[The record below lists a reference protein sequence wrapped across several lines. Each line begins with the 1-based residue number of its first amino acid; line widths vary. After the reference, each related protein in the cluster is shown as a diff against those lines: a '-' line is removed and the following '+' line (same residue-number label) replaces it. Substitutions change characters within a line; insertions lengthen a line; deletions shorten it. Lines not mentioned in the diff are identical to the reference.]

1 MLQPSIDR
9 ATSAGHQITFHTIKF
24 PMAEVGLPEGIED
37 FSSLTSAKMM
47 PKLYRGIYLL
57 QKTMEQLV
65 RDIRPDCIVSDMFL
79 AWTVVIA
86 EELNIPRIML
96 YVNNSF
102 YHSVF
107 HNLMIHK
114 PHEKVG
120 SDSESF
126 VVPGLPDEIE
136 KMTRSQLEAY
146 LKTETWFG
154 KLMNRIKEL
163 EIQSYGVVFSSYFE
177 IEPDYVQ
184 YYKNVVGRKCWHVG
198 LPWKRERK
206 RERNGYGATQ
216 LLELARQSETQFSSV
231 LILTHL
237 VIAGFVTHCG
247 WNSLLEE
254 FTTGVPLITWPLFA
268 DKFYNEKLVTTYT
281 GLEARGGSRVGPVSI
296 LWTRVPHAWARSFL
310 LVVRIVMLISD
321 IVEMGLLE
329 EIGKDYCR
337 DYQAV
342 SGRRP

>member
-1 MLQPSIDR
+1 
-9 ATSAGHQITFHTIKF
+9 
-24 PMAEVGLPEGIED
+24 MAEVGLPEGIED

-57 QKTMEQLV
+57 QKPLEQLV
-65 RDIRPDCIVSDMFL
+65 RDICPNNIVSDMFFP
-79 AWTVVIA
+79 WTVDIA
-86 EELNIPRIML
+86 EEVNIPRIML

-136 KMTRSQLEAY
+136 MTRSQLEDH

-154 KLMNRIKEL
+154 KLMNRIKESDTR
-163 EIQSYGVVFSSYFE
+163 SYGVVFTSYSE

-198 LPWKRERK
+198 LPSLFLPRLREQ
-206 RERNGYGATQ
+206 NGYGATQ

-231 LILTHL
+231 RMFREHDT
-237 VIAGFVTHCG
+237 
-247 WNSLLEE
+247 
-254 FTTGVPLITWPLFA
+254 
-268 DKFYNEKLVTTYT
+268 
-281 GLEARGGSRVGPVSI
+281 
-296 LWTRVPHAWARSFL
+296 
-310 LVVRIVMLISD
+310 IS
-321 IVEMGLLE
+321 
-329 EIGKDYCR
+329 
-337 DYQAV
+337 
-342 SGRRP
+342 